1 MWHPLQG
8 CGATMSAPPTPSHFH
23 LPKPRPASP
32 PPSFPATAAADMQPD
47 EEAEEGAE
55 LRQHRRGMSPYVFV
69 PFEQVATHVINLPV
83 SEMDVF
89 LPG

>member
-1 MWHPLQG
+1 MCFCFVVYSTLGALTACPCSHP
-8 CGATMSAPPTPSHFH
+8 H
-23 LPKPRPASP
+23 
-32 PPSFPATAAADMQPD
+32 PATAAAADMQPD

-69 PFEQVATHVINLPV
+69 PFEQVANHVINLPV

>member
-1 MWHPLQG
+1 
-8 CGATMSAPPTPSHFH
+8 
-23 LPKPRPASP
+23 
-32 PPSFPATAAADMQPD
+32 MQPD

-69 PFEQVATHVINLPV
+69 PFEQVANHVINLPV

>member
-1 MWHPLQG
+1 
-8 CGATMSAPPTPSHFH
+8 
-23 LPKPRPASP
+23 
-32 PPSFPATAAADMQPD
+32 MQPD